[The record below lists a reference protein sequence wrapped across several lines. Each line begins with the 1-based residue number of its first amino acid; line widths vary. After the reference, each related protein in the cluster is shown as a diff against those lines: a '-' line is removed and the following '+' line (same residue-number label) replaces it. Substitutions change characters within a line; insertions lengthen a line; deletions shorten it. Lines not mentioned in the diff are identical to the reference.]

1 MMLSILEL
9 RHELH
14 RQIDGYDH
22 QIYLSLI
29 RYRLTFPM
37 IVSCDINT

>member
-1 MMLSILEL
+1 MMFLILEF

-14 RQIDGYDH
+14 RQIDGYDY